1 MVGATRFELVT
12 FCTPSKRATRLRYAP
27 TWQNQT
33 SNLSYIIP
41 KRTTESQWG
50 IFTEVA
56 SRLWYN
62 IAVMKKQMNVVEK
75 ILASHVVEGDPAR
88 GGELGIRIDQ
98 TLTQDATGT
107 MAYLQFESMGVP
119 RVKTDLSVSYVDH
132 NFLQSVARKY
142 GIVFSK
148 AGNGICHQL
157 HLERFGKPGTTLLG
171 SDSHTPTG
179 GGIGQIAIGAGG
191 IDIAVAM
198 AGGAFHIPAPKVRAI
213 VLKNRLRRGVSAKDV
228 ILKVLERFGT
238 KGNVGWIFEYAG
250 PGVATLDV
258 PSRATIANMGA
269 ELGVTTSVFPS
280 DAVTRAFLAAQG
292 RAGDFT
298 KITADRGA
306 AYDDVFEID
315 LAKVEPMM
323 AAPHSPGNVVTVKS
337 KRGMKVNQILIGS
350 CTNSSYRDIRT
361 VALYLKG
368 RHVADDVEVG
378 IACGSRQ
385 VIEMLA
391 KDGSLGILHSAGCR
405 MLENACGFCIGA
417 HMSPRTGAVSLRTN
431 NRNFEGRSGT
441 KSAQVY
447 LVSPETAAA
456 SALTGRVEV
465 PTKNPVA
472 AVPSPRKFPID
483 DSMFLYRRTAGRGV
497 KGAEIVRGP
506 NIATVPKGEPLAES
520 LSAVC
525 AIKVGD
531 KITTDH
537 IMPAGS
543 RLKYRSNIPEYAKF
557 VFEPCDP
564 TFHDRCL
571 ANKAAGLAN
580 VIVAG
585 ESYGQGSS
593 REHAAMC
600 PMYLGV
606 KAVVAK
612 SIERIHRANLI
623 NFGIVPFVFDDPA
636 GYDMVDE
643 GAKFTLDGVRRAVE
657 CGEPVAIK
665 TPKGTVTA
673 TAALSERERRLV
685 LCGGLLASL

>member
-1 MVGATRFELVT
+1 MKQTAT
-12 FCTPSKRATRLRYAP
+12 A
-27 TWQNQT
+27 
-33 SNLSYIIP
+33 
-41 KRTTESQWG
+41 
-50 IFTEVA
+50 
-56 SRLWYN
+56 
-62 IAVMKKQMNVVEK
+62 K
-75 ILASHVVEGDPAR
+75 ILAAHLVEGDPAKDS
-88 GGELGIRIDQ
+88 EIGIRIDQ

-119 RVKTDLSVSYVDH
+119 HVRNELAVSYVDH
-132 NFLQSVARKY
+132 NTVQIGYENADDHDFLQSVAKKY
-142 GIVFSK
+142 GIIYSK
-148 AGNGICHQL
+148 CGNGICHQL
-157 HLERFGKPGTTLLG
+157 HLERFGKPGKTLLG

-179 GGIGQIAIGAGG
+179 GGLGMIAIGAGG

-198 AGGAFHIPAPKVRAI
+198 AGGAFHIPSPKVRGI
-213 VLKNRLRRGVSAKDV
+213 RLVGRLQKGCSAKDV

-238 KGNVGWIFEYAG
+238 KGNVGWIFEYFG
-250 PGVATLDV
+250 PGVKTLDV

-280 DAVTRAFLAAQG
+280 DAVTRQFLAAQG
-292 RAGDFT
+292 RVGDW
-298 KITADRGA
+298 KEVVADKGA
-306 AYDDVFEID
+306 AYDDVFEVD
-315 LAKVEPMM
+315 LSKIEPLM
-323 AAPHSPGNVVTVKS
+323 AAPHSPGNIVTVRSMK
-337 KRGMKVNQILIGS
+337 GVKVNQIMIGS

-368 RHVADDVEVG
+368 KHVADDVEEG

-385 VIEMLA
+385 VVNMLA
-391 KDGSLGILHSAGCR
+391 KDGSLAILHSAGCR

-417 HMSPRTGAVSLRTN
+417 HMSPRTGAISLRTN

-456 SALTGRVEV
+456 AALAGKVVDPRKTA
-465 PTKNPVA
+465 PA
-472 AVPSPRKFPID
+472 AVPVPKKFPVD
-483 DSMFLYRRTAGRGV
+483 DAMFLYRKTARRGV

-506 NIATVPKGEPLAES
+506 NIAAVPKGEPLPGA
-520 LSAVC
+520 LKAVC

-537 IMPAGS
+537 IMPAGA
-543 RLKYRSNIPEYAKF
+543 RLKFRSNVPEYAKF

-564 TFHDRCL
+564 GFHDTCL

-593 REHAAMC
+593 REHAALC

-606 KAVVAK
+606 KAVLAK

-623 NFGIVPFVFDDPA
+623 NFGIVPFVFDDPVAYDAVKA
-636 GYDMVDE
+636 GDRLEIAGIADAVA
-643 GAKFTLDGVRRAVE
+643 GDGRVAV
-657 CGEPVAIK
+657 K
-665 TPKGTVTA
+665 TPRGSFTA
-673 TAALSERERRLV
+673 TASLSEREKALV
-685 LCGGLLASL
+685 LAGGLLASIK

>member
-1 MVGATRFELVT
+1 
-12 FCTPSKRATRLRYAP
+12 
-27 TWQNQT
+27 
-33 SNLSYIIP
+33 
-41 KRTTESQWG
+41 
-50 IFTEVA
+50 
-56 SRLWYN
+56 
-62 IAVMKKQMNVVEK
+62 MKKAMNVVEK
-75 ILASHVVEGDPAR
+75 ILAAHLVEGNPATDA
-88 GGELGIRIDQ
+88 EIGIRIDQ

-107 MAYLQFESMGVP
+107 MAYLQFESMGVKHI
-119 RVKTDLSVSYVDH
+119 RNDLAVSYVDH
-132 NFLQSVARKY
+132 NTVQIGFENADDHDFLASIAQKY
-142 GIVFSK
+142 GIIYSK

-198 AGGAFHIPAPKVRAI
+198 AGGAFHIPTPKVRAI
-213 VLKNRLRRGVSAKDV
+213 YLKNRLRKGVSAKDV
-228 ILKVLERFGT
+228 ILKVLEKYGT
-238 KGNVGWIFEYAG
+238 KGNVGWIFEYCG

-258 PSRATIANMGA
+258 PSRATITNMGA

-280 DAVTRAFLAAQG
+280 DQVTRQFLAAQG
-292 RAGDFT
+292 RARDFK
-298 KITADRGA
+298 KIVADAGSE
-306 AYDDVFEID
+306 YDDAFEID
-315 LAKVEPMM
+315 LAKLEPLM
-323 AAPHSPGNVVTVKS
+323 AAPHSPGNIVTVKS
-337 KRGMKVNQILIGS
+337 MRGTKVNQILIGS

-368 RHVADDVEVG
+368 KHVADDVEVG

-385 VIEMLA
+385 VMGMLA
-391 KDGSLGILHSAGCR
+391 KDGSLAILHAAGCR

-417 HMSPRTGAVSLRTN
+417 HMSPRTGAISLRTN

-456 SALTGRVEV
+456 SALTGKVEL
-465 PTKNPVA
+465 PTRKPVA
-472 AVPSPRKFPID
+472 AVRSPARFPID
-483 DSMFLYRRTAGRGV
+483 DAMFLYRQSAGKGV
-497 KGAEIVRGP
+497 AKTEIIRGP
-506 NIATVPKGEPLAES
+506 NIAVVPKGVALAEN
-520 LSAVC
+520 LSAIA

-537 IMPAGS
+537 IMPAGA

-564 TFHDRCL
+564 KFHDRCQ
-571 ANKAAGLAN
+571 ANQAKRLAN

-593 REHAAMC
+593 REHAALC

-606 KAVVAK
+606 KAVIAK

-623 NFGIVPFVFDDPA
+623 NFGIVPFSFENPKDYDRLVA
-636 GYDMVDE
+636 GDRLELNGIRAAVA
-643 GAKFTLDGVRRAVE
+643 GDGVLK
-657 CGEPVAIK
+657 IK
-665 TPKGTVTA
+665 APRGTITVKT
-673 TAALSERERRLV
+673 TLSEREKHLL

>member
-1 MVGATRFELVT
+1 MKT
-12 FCTPSKRATRLRYAP
+12 
-27 TWQNQT
+27 
-33 SNLSYIIP
+33 
-41 KRTTESQWG
+41 
-50 IFTEVA
+50 
-56 SRLWYN
+56 
-62 IAVMKKQMNVVEK
+62 MKKQMNVVEK
-75 ILASHVVEGDPAR
+75 ILAAHLVEGDASKDS
-88 GGELGIRIDQ
+88 ELGIRIDQ

-107 MAYLQFESMGVP
+107 MAYLQFESMGVN
-119 RVKTDLSVSYVDH
+119 RVKTDVSVSYVDH
-132 NFLQSVARKY
+132 NTVQIGFENADDHDFLQSVAKKY
-142 GIVFSK
+142 GIIYSK

-198 AGGAFHIPAPKVRAI
+198 AGGAFHIPTPKVRAI
-213 VLKNRLRRGVSAKDV
+213 VLKGKLKKGVSAKDV
-228 ILKVLERFGT
+228 ILKVLEKFGT
-238 KGNVGWIFEYAG
+238 KGNVGWIFEYTG

-258 PSRATIANMGA
+258 PSRATITNMGA

-280 DAVTRAFLAAQG
+280 DKVTKQFLAAQG
-292 RAGDFT
+292 RAKDFVE
-298 KITADRGA
+298 ILPDRGA
-306 AYDDVFEID
+306 KYDDTFTVD
-315 LAKVEPMM
+315 LSKLEPLM
-323 AAPHSPGNVVTVKS
+323 AAPHSPGNIVTVKS
-337 KRGMKVNQILIGS
+337 MKGKKVNQIMIGS

-368 RHVADDVEVG
+368 KHVADDVEVG

-385 VIEMLA
+385 VIDMLA
-391 KDGSLGILHSAGCR
+391 KDGSLGILHRAGCR

-417 HMSPRTGAVSLRTN
+417 HMSPRTGAISLRTN

-441 KSAQVY
+441 KSAGVY

-456 SALTGRVEV
+456 SALTGKIEL
-465 PTKNPVA
+465 PTLNPVA
-472 AVPSPRKFPID
+472 SVPSPKKFPID
-483 DSMFLYRRTAGRGV
+483 DSMFLYGSTSGKGV
-497 KGAEIVRGP
+497 RAAKIVRGP
-506 NIATVPKGEPLAES
+506 NIAQVPKGEKLAGTYD
-520 LSAVC
+520 AVC

-537 IMPAGS
+537 IMPAGA
-543 RLKYRSNIPEYAKF
+543 RLKFRSNIPEYAKF

-564 TFHDRCL
+564 KFHDNCL
-571 ANKAAGLAN
+571 ANKTAGAVN

-593 REHAAMC
+593 REHAALC

-606 KAVVAK
+606 KAVFAK

-623 NFGIVPFVFDDPA
+623 NFGIVPFEFVNPSDYDKIVA
-636 GYDMVDE
+636 GEKFELKGIRAAVE
-643 GAKFTLDGVRRAVE
+643 GDGVFE
-657 CGEPVAIK
+657 LK
-665 TPKGTVTA
+665 TKKGVI
-673 TAALSERERRLV
+673 ALKTRLSDREKHLI

>member
-1 MVGATRFELVT
+1 
-12 FCTPSKRATRLRYAP
+12 
-27 TWQNQT
+27 
-33 SNLSYIIP
+33 
-41 KRTTESQWG
+41 
-50 IFTEVA
+50 
-56 SRLWYN
+56 
-62 IAVMKKQMNVVEK
+62 MKNRPRNVVEK
-75 ILASHVVEGDPAR
+75 ILAAHIVEGDPAKDA
-88 GGELGIRIDQ
+88 EVGIRIDQ

-107 MAYLQFESMGVP
+107 MAYLQFESMGVR
-119 RVKTDLSVSYVDH
+119 RVRNDLAVSYVDH
-132 NFLQSVARKY
+132 NTVQIGYENADDHDFLASIAKKY
-142 GIVFSK
+142 GIVYSK

-198 AGGAFHIPAPKVRAI
+198 AGGAFHIPSPKVRAI
-213 VLKNRLRRGVSAKDV
+213 VLRGRLRRGVSAKDV

-238 KGNVGWIFEYAG
+238 KGNVGWIFEYTG

-258 PSRATIANMGA
+258 PSRATITNMGA

-280 DAVTRAFLAAQG
+280 DRVTRQFLAAQG
-292 RAGDFT
+292 RAKDFAEI
-298 KITADRGA
+298 KADRGA
-306 AYDDVFEID
+306 RYDDVFEVD
-315 LAKVEPMM
+315 LSKLEPLA
-323 AAPHSPGNVVTVKS
+323 AAPHSPGNVVTVRS
-337 KRGMKVNQILIGS
+337 MKGVRVNQIMIGS

-361 VALYLKG
+361 VANILRG

-385 VIEMLA
+385 VVNMLA
-391 KDGSLGILHSAGCR
+391 ADGSLAVLIKAGCR
-405 MLENACGFCIGA
+405 ILENACGFCIGA
-417 HMSPRTGAVSLRTN
+417 HMSPSTDAVSLRTN

-441 KSAQVY
+441 KSAKVY

-456 SALTGRVEV
+456 SALTGVFSSAAGLRFAGV
-465 PTKNPVA
+465 PA
-472 AVPSPRKFPID
+472 PRRFPID
-483 DSMFLYRRTAGRGV
+483 DAMFLYRGTAGRGV
-497 KGAEIVRGP
+497 PSAKIVRGP
-506 NIATVPKGEPLAES
+506 NIATVPKGEPLSAD
-520 LSAVC
+520 LKAVC

-537 IMPAGS
+537 IMPAGA
-543 RLKYRSNIPEYAKF
+543 RLKFRSNVPEYAKF

-564 TFHDRCL
+564 SFHDRCL
-571 ANKAAGLAN
+571 ANREKGLAN

-593 REHAAMC
+593 REHAALC

-623 NFGIVPFVFDDPA
+623 NFGIVPFTFANPSDYDRIKA
-636 GYDMVDE
+636 GDRLSL
-643 GAKFTLDGVRRAVE
+643 KGVRAAVE
-657 CGEPVAIK
+657 GNGELTVEAPWGAFKVK
-665 TPKGTVTA
+665 TS
-673 TAALSERERRLV
+673 LSERERRLL

>member
-1 MVGATRFELVT
+1 
-12 FCTPSKRATRLRYAP
+12 
-27 TWQNQT
+27 
-33 SNLSYIIP
+33 
-41 KRTTESQWG
+41 
-50 IFTEVA
+50 
-56 SRLWYN
+56 
-62 IAVMKKQMNVVEK
+62 MKKDTRNMKTKAMNVTEK
-75 ILASHVVEGDPAR
+75 ILSAHIVEGESAQER
-88 GGELGIRIDQ
+88 ELGIKIDQ

-107 MAYLQFESMGVP
+107 MAYLQFESMGVS
-119 RVKTDLSVSYVDH
+119 RVKTDVSVSYVDH
-132 NFLQSVARKY
+132 NTVQIGFENADDHDFLQSIAKKY
-142 GIVFSK
+142 GIIYSK

-213 VLKNRLRRGVSAKDV
+213 VLKGKLRKGVSAKDV
-228 ILKVLERFGT
+228 ILKVLEKFGT
-238 KGNVGWIFEYAG
+238 KGNVGWIFEYTG
-250 PGVATLDV
+250 PGVKTLDV
-258 PSRATIANMGA
+258 PSRATITNMGA

-280 DAVTRAFLAAQG
+280 DAVTKQFLTAQG
-292 RAGDFT
+292 RAKDFVEIVPD
-298 KITADRGA
+298 KGA
-306 AYDDVFEID
+306 KYDDTFTID
-315 LAKVEPMM
+315 LSKVEPLM
-323 AAPHSPGNVVTVKS
+323 AAPHSPGNIITVKS
-337 KRGMKVNQILIGS
+337 MKGKKVNQILIGS

-368 RHVADDVEVG
+368 KHVADDVEVG

-391 KDGSLGILHSAGCR
+391 KDGSLEILHRAGCR

-417 HMSPRTGAVSLRTN
+417 HMSPRTGAISLRTN

-441 KSAQVY
+441 KSAGVY

-456 SALTGRVEV
+456 SALTGKVAL
-465 PTKNPVA
+465 PTEKPVA
-472 AVPSPRKFPID
+472 AVLSPKKFPID
-483 DSMFLYRRTAGRGV
+483 DAMFLYRASAGKGV

-506 NIATVPKGEPLAES
+506 NIAQVPKGEKLAS
-520 LSAVC
+520 SYKAVC

-537 IMPAGS
+537 IMPAGA
-543 RLKYRSNIPEYAKF
+543 RLKFRSNIPAYAKF

-564 TFHDRCL
+564 AFHDNCL
-571 ANKAAGLAN
+571 ANKAAGAVN

-593 REHAAMC
+593 REHAALC

-606 KAVVAK
+606 KAVIAK

-623 NFGIVPFVFDDPA
+623 NFGIVPFEFENPSDYEKISA
-636 GYDMVDE
+636 GEKFELKGLREAVE
-643 GAKFTLDGVRRAVE
+643 GDGVLS
-657 CGEPVAIK
+657 IK
-665 TPKGTVTA
+665 AKKGTVNIRTR
-673 TAALSERERRLV
+673 LSDREKHLL

>member
-1 MVGATRFELVT
+1 
-12 FCTPSKRATRLRYAP
+12 
-27 TWQNQT
+27 
-33 SNLSYIIP
+33 
-41 KRTTESQWG
+41 
-50 IFTEVA
+50 
-56 SRLWYN
+56 
-62 IAVMKKQMNVVEK
+62 MKAAQNVVEK
-75 ILASHVVEGDPAR
+75 ILSAHLVEGDPAKDP
-88 GGELGIRIDQ
+88 ELGIRIDQ

-132 NFLQSVARKY
+132 NTVQIGFENADDHDFLQSVAKKY
-142 GIVFSK
+142 GIVYSK
-148 AGNGICHQL
+148 CGNGICHQL

-179 GGIGQIAIGAGG
+179 GGVGQIAIGAGG

-198 AGGAFHIPAPKVRAI
+198 AGGAFHIPTPKVRAI
-213 VLKNRLRRGVSAKDV
+213 VLKGKLRKGVSAKDV
-228 ILKVLERFGT
+228 ILKVLEKFGT
-238 KGNVGWIFEYAG
+238 KGNVGWIFEYTG

-280 DAVTRAFLAAQG
+280 DAVTKQFLAAQG
-292 RAGDFT
+292 RAKDFV
-298 KITADRGA
+298 KIVADKGA
-306 AYDDVFEID
+306 KYDDTFTVD
-315 LAKVEPMM
+315 LSKVEPMM

-337 KRGMKVNQILIGS
+337 KKGLKVNQIMIGS

-368 RHVADDVEVG
+368 KHVADDVEVG

-385 VIEMLA
+385 VINMLA
-391 KDGSLGILHSAGCR
+391 KDGSLAILHAAGCR

-456 SALTGRVEV
+456 SALAGKVEL

-472 AVPSPRKFPID
+472 SVPSPKKFPID
-483 DSMFLYRRTAGRGV
+483 DAMFLYRATAGRGV

-506 NIATVPKGEPLAES
+506 NIAPVPKGEPLAKD
-520 LSAVC
+520 LKGVA

-537 IMPAGS
+537 IMPAGA
-543 RLKYRSNIPEYAKF
+543 RLKFRSNIPQYAKF

-564 TFHDRCL
+564 KFHDNCL
-571 ANKAAGLAN
+571 ANKEKGLAN
-580 VIVAG
+580 VIIAG

-593 REHAAMC
+593 REHAALC

-606 KAVVAK
+606 KAVIAK
-612 SIERIHRANLI
+612 SIERIHRANLV
-623 NFGIVPFVFDDPA
+623 NFGIVPFFFENPKDYDKLAA
-636 GYDMVDE
+636 GDRLELNGIRDAVA
-643 GAKFTLDGVRRAVE
+643 GDGVLEVK
-657 CGEPVAIK
+657 G
-665 TPKGTVTA
+665 PKGSFRVKA
-673 TAALSERERRLV
+673 TLSDREKHLL